1 MIGRLSLSDKSII
14 FLIIHNLLHR
24 VIVKKKMCLK
34 MCSTNI
40 IKKNK
45 GKQNYKVDLK
55 GVEILANSIGSFFF
69 FINVIE
75 HSFIYKN
82 TSFFFG

>member
-1 MIGRLSLSDKSII
+1 MKNNNQYIQKKKKLNTIVLYHTFSHNCFIWQIMIGRLSLSDKSII

-24 VIVKKKMCLK
+24 VIVKKKMCVK

-45 GKQNYKVDLK
+45 GKQNYKVDL
-55 GVEILANSIGSFFF
+55 
-69 FINVIE
+69 
-75 HSFIYKN
+75 
-82 TSFFFG
+82 

>member
-1 MIGRLSLSDKSII
+1 
-14 FLIIHNLLHR
+14 
-24 VIVKKKMCLK
+24 

-55 GVEILANSIGSFFF
+55 GVEILANSIGSFLFF
-69 FINVIE
+69 
-75 HSFIYKN
+75 YKCH
-82 TSFFFG
+82 